1 MLLQLRADN
10 LKKENEMAQLNF
22 NATNVKPADT
32 FEPLPAGWYFGVIEE
47 AELKPTAAGTGS
59 YLALKVKVKGP
70 TNADRVVFANI
81 TYANPNEKAVEIG
94 HRQISAICHAIGVL
108 NLTDTGMLCNRLLQF
123 KLKIK
128 PVTYAV
134 DGKPESGIKYEA
146 SNEVSGWKAAEGGAP
161 APGVAAPASAP
172 ANAPAAAA
180 KPAAPWG

>member
-1 MLLQLRADN
+1 
-10 LKKENEMAQLNF
+10 MAQLNF

-128 PVTYAV
+128 PA
-134 DGKPESGIKYEA
+134 DGKYEA

-161 APGVAAPASAP
+161 APGVTAPASAP
-172 ANAPAAAA
+172 TSASAAAA
-180 KPAAPWG
+180 KSAAPWG